1 MSTKKSETIEQF
13 NKYVMHSYGRYD
25 VVMDKGEHEVAADE
39 NGKEYIDFGSG
50 IGTNSLGFC
59 NDDWVN
65 AICDQA
71 HKIQHTSNYY
81 YTKVQADFAKE
92 LCKTTGYSKIFFG
105 NSGAEA
111 NECAIKIA
119 RKYSF
124 DKYGKGR
131 HNIITLVNSFHGRT
145 LCTLSATGQDVFH
158 NYFFPFVDGFINVEA
173 NNIDD
178 LRAKL
183 DDTVCA
189 VMFEYVQGEGGVMAL
204 DKKFVNEIFKLCKEK
219 DVLTIADEVQTGV
232 GRTGKFL
239 CGEHFK
245 HKADITTL
253 AKGLAGGV
261 PIGVCLAGKKCADVL
276 TPGTHGSTFGGNPIC
291 CAGGLAVLNK
301 VNSEGFLDE
310 VTKKGEY
317 IREKLAN
324 IPEVKSVSGIG
335 LMIGIELK
343 SMKAAD
349 IVKKGIDKGLLL
361 LTAKEKV
368 RLLPPLTISYEE
380 IDKGMKI
387 LSELLGKRVLVRNCP
402 KCGAVLEEAPK
413 VAAIDPDTGYDP
425 NPDPKYTD
433 DWDNGSTNAPRV
445 LNCPKCKS
453 TFVGFDD
460 LREHKKK

>member
-1 MSTKKSETIEQF
+1 MAANNDTIEQF

-25 VVMDKGEHEVAADE
+25 VVMDKGEHETATDE

-50 IGTNSLGFC
+50 IGTNSLGYC
-59 NDDWVN
+59 NDEWVE
-65 AICDQA
+65 AICSQA

-92 LCKTTGYSKIFFG
+92 LCETTGYSKMFFG

-183 DDTVCA
+183 DGTVCA
-189 VMFEYVQGEGGVMAL
+189 VMFEYIQGEGGVMQL
-204 DKKFVNEIFKLCKEK
+204 DQAFVDEIFKLCAEK

-239 CGEHFK
+239 CGENFGY
-245 HKADITTL
+245 KADLTTL

-261 PIGVCLAGKKCADVL
+261 PIGVCLADKKCADVF

-291 CAGGLAVLNK
+291 CAGGLAVLKK
-301 VNSEGFLDE
+301 VNSNGFLEE
-310 VTKKGEY
+310 VAKKGDY
-317 IREKLAN
+317 IRDNLLK
-324 IPEVKSVSGIG
+324 IPEVESVSGIG
-335 LMIGIELK
+335 LMIGVKLK
-343 SMKAAD
+343 SRQAAD
-349 IVKKGIDKGLLL
+349 VVKKALENGLLL

-368 RLLPPLTISYEE
+368 RLLPPLTITYEE
-380 IDKGMKI
+380 IDKGLSIIKDI
-387 LSELLGKRVLVRNCP
+387 LN
-402 KCGAVLEEAPK
+402 
-413 VAAIDPDTGYDP
+413 
-425 NPDPKYTD
+425 
-433 DWDNGSTNAPRV
+433 
-445 LNCPKCKS
+445 
-453 TFVGFDD
+453 
-460 LREHKKK
+460 